1 MEKSMEVI
9 KFLFRETGNLTI
21 KDLQNLSDTLNVM
34 KIKIR
39 LDMLINAYDNN
50 DETKLIR
57 EMVNE
62 KIKEVK
68 TRLDANSKIPVYVPI
83 AKETLEKEV
92 LKEIYAS
99 LISLR
104 GDILNANNHI
114 MNEKTTYYNDLMT
127 DLINTNVKINQIDDD
142 TLLNFFGGQVARKTP
157 DNEEREFNL
166 NSYVINQI
174 FDILCNKRL
183 YNGIIKNIPIKE
195 QELAIKKEIKLYT
208 IILKNKELLKE
219 EVKALES
226 VETIDTEIKTLEEAK
241 GRINHS
247 LVIDDIK
254 KNNRRFRRTKIK
266 TFPLEINLDDCIIT
280 ITEVNALEIIAKID
294 DMIRN
299 KKQEKLEFLINYAK
313 DKDKLNNINQL
324 MTDIINNNPNNKDIK
339 ELVNIQNKEL
349 ENIIKELNNDLKS
362 LPVYIGENDI
372 LNLINNHYESCQ
384 NIISLY
390 LDSNQERMGC
400 TPLISFYIL
409 KALCDCEVSNDID
422 YEKYETE
429 ETKFENNHLIN
440 EMNREYRQRL
450 AELSNIDTIVEAKVI
465 NRYTKVRK

>member
-1 MEKSMEVI
+1 MEVI

-21 KDLQNLSDTLNVM
+21 KDLQNLSDSLNVM

-339 ELVNIQNKEL
+339 ELVNIQNK
-349 ENIIKELNNDLKS
+349 
-362 LPVYIGENDI
+362 
-372 LNLINNHYESCQ
+372 
-384 NIISLY
+384 
-390 LDSNQERMGC
+390 
-400 TPLISFYIL
+400 
-409 KALCDCEVSNDID
+409 
-422 YEKYETE
+422 
-429 ETKFENNHLIN
+429 
-440 EMNREYRQRL
+440 
-450 AELSNIDTIVEAKVI
+450 
-465 NRYTKVRK
+465 